1 MNKEEKESTKLET
14 LIELLY
20 TDRLSQ
26 YGKRKL
32 VNYIEKQR
40 KEIEEHTKFKKDIVS
55 KIMFWDKE
63 ELPNNEAI
71 IEMID
76 TLISEVSRL
85 EDIEDKKV
93 EVAVDLIEEK
103 RDKFWKDKIRE
114 LLKKYDKDIAWANAD
129 DHYYFVKY
137 INELLEEK

>member
-40 KEIEEHTKFKKDIVS
+40 KEIEALE
-55 KIMFWDKE
+55 
-63 ELPNNEAI
+63 I
-71 IEMID
+71 IHNTYKEMIEENNY
-76 TLISEVSRL
+76 IS
-85 EDIEDKKV
+85 
-93 EVAVDLIEEK
+93 
-103 RDKFWKDKIRE
+103 KDKIRE
-114 LLKKYDKDIAWANAD
+114 KISQLKEIADEDNTDI
-129 DHYYFVKY
+129 Y
-137 INELLEEK
+137 IKIDAYEELLEENEKYENND